1 MKCYRLGGCGPYE
14 MLSCNKCP
22 ASKIEYLKRYNKNIK
37 IINDN
42 TIQIPIKLIRE
53 TNIGTIKFD

>member
-1 MKCYRLGGCGPYE
+1 
-14 MLSCNKCP
+14 MLSCNECP

-42 TIQIPIKLIRE
+42 TVQIPIELIKE
-53 TNIGTIKFD
+53 TNIGTIKFN